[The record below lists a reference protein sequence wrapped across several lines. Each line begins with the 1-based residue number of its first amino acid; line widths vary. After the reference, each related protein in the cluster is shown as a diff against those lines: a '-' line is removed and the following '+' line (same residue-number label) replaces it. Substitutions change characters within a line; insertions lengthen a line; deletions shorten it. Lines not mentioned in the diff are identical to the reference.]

1 VSGAHN
7 SIVTARA
14 GKDIGELSDTLMM
27 MMMMMMM
34 MMDVIIGAPLDL
46 LNVELVNI
54 SFR

>member
-1 VSGAHN
+1 MSGAHN

-34 MMDVIIGAPLDL
+34 MDVIIGAPLDL